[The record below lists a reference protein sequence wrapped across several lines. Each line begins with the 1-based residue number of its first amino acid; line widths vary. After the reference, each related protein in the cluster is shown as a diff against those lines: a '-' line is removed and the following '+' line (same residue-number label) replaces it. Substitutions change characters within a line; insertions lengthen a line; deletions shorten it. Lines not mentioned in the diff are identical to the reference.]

1 MKSLKIL
8 FFLSLII
15 WIWNLQTEAQE
26 YREQIRALDEYIQE
40 AIQLWQPPG
49 LAITIVKDQELL
61 FQKGYGTRLIGQ
73 DLPVNEHTLFV
84 CASTTKAFT
93 AAALAMLVDEGK
105 VDWDDKVID
114 HLPHFRLSDPYI
126 TSELTVRDLL
136 THRSG
141 MGNADFLWTFMD
153 LSPDTILYKM
163 RQLEPAYSLRAG
175 YIYQNIMYLAAGEV
189 VEKASGIPWGT
200 FLKERIYEPL
210 GMSETYAFKSQ
221 TAGQDNKSEAHE
233 WIKGEIIRI
242 EQSEADSIGPAG
254 SMWSSVSDMSKW
266 IRFLLDSARI
276 NGQTLIQPDSY
287 SELFTP
293 QHLIPAQSFYPSC
306 LLTRPHWTSYG
317 LGWFQHD
324 YRGKM
329 VQFHTGSL
337 SGMVAILGMIP
348 EEGIGVYIMA
358 NLDHVEIRHALMYA
372 VFDLLLEGEITR
384 DWSRE
389 LKALYDRRAAESA
402 AAKPK
407 RIENTTPAV
416 EIGKNLGNYTNPIYG
431 KVTLSEVDGTYRLN
445 VNDKLKGSLEHWN
458 YDTYLVAFD
467 KKTYG
472 ERFVTFSY
480 NPSGKVKA
488 LELMGR
494 EFQYLLQGDK

>member
-1 MKSLKIL
+1 MKSIKIL
-8 FFLSLII
+8 VFLFLLTGIPGI
-15 WIWNLQTEAQE
+15 QAQAQE
-26 YREQIRALDEYIQE
+26 YRKEIEALDEYIQD
-40 AIQLWQPPG
+40 AMHLWKPPG
-49 LAITIVKDQELL
+49 LAVAVVKDKEVL
-61 FQKGYGTRLIGQ
+61 FRKGYGTRLIGQ
-73 DLPVNEHTLFV
+73 DLPVDEHTLFV

-93 AAALAMLVDEGK
+93 SAALAMLVDEGK

-114 HLPHFRLSDPYI
+114 HLPDFRLSDPYI

-163 RQLEPAYSLRAG
+163 RQLEPAYSFRAG
-175 YIYQNIMYLAAGEV
+175 YVYQNIMYLAAGRII
-189 VEKASGIPWGT
+189 EKASGIPWGA
-200 FLKERIYEPL
+200 FLKERIYDPL
-210 GMSETYAFKSQ
+210 GMKETYAYKNQ
-221 TAGQDNKSEAHE
+221 TAGQENKAEAHE

-254 SMWSSVSDMSKW
+254 SMWSTISDMSKW

-276 NGQTLIQPDSY
+276 NGQTLIQSDSY
-287 SELFTP
+287 TELFTP
-293 QHLIPAQSFYPSC
+293 QHLVPARSFYPTRQ
-306 LLTRPHWTSYG
+306 LTRPHWTSYG

-324 YRGKM
+324 YRGRM

-372 VFDLLLEGEITR
+372 VFDLLLEGEISR
-384 DWSRE
+384 DWSTE
-389 LKALYDRRAAESA
+389 LKALYDKSAAEA
-402 AAKPK
+402 AVSKPK
-407 RIENTTPAV
+407 KIENTKPTVA
-416 EIGKNLGNYTNPIYG
+416 IRKNLGTYTNPVYG
-431 KVTLSEVDGTYRLN
+431 EVILTEVDGLCRLN
-445 VNDKLKGSLEHWN
+445 INDKLKGNLEHWN
-458 YDTYLVAFD
+458 YDTYLVTFD

-472 ERFVTFSY
+472 GQFVTFSY
-480 NPSGKVKA
+480 SPSGKVKA
-488 LELMGR
+488 MELMGR
-494 EFQYLLQGDK
+494 EFQYLIQRNE

>member
-1 MKSLKIL
+1 MKSIKFLML
-8 FFLSLII
+8 FCLLIRL
-15 WIWNLQTEAQE
+15 WNIQVEAQD
-26 YREQIRALDEYIQE
+26 YHEQIQALDKYIQE
-40 AIQLWQPPG
+40 AIQLWKPPG
-49 LAITIVKDQELL
+49 LAVTVVKDQEVL
-61 FQKGYGTRLIGQ
+61 FQKGYGTREIGK

-93 AAALAMLVDEGK
+93 SAALAMLVDEGK
-105 VDWDDKVID
+105 VDWDDQVVE

-153 LSPDTILYKM
+153 LSPDDILYKM

-189 VEKASGIPWGT
+189 VESASGIPWCT
-200 FLKERIYEPL
+200 FLKERIYNPL
-210 GMSETYAFKSQ
+210 GMTETYAYKSQ
-221 TAGQDNKSEAHE
+221 TAGQENRAEAHE
-233 WIKGEIIRI
+233 RIKGEIIRI

-266 IRFLLDSARI
+266 IQFLLDSARV
-276 NGQTLIQPDSY
+276 NGQTLIQPGTY

-293 QHLIPAQSFYPSC
+293 QHLIPARSFYPSR
-306 LLTRPHWTSYG
+306 LLTKPHWTSYG
-317 LGWFQHD
+317 MGWFQHD

-358 NLDHVEIRHALMYA
+358 NLDHVEIRHALMYT
-372 VFDLLLEGEITR
+372 VFDLFLEGEITR
-384 DWSRE
+384 DWSKE
-389 LKALYDRRAAESA
+389 LKALYDQGAAESVA
-402 AAKPK
+402 SKPE

-416 EIGKNLGNYTNPIYG
+416 EIDKNLGTYTNPIYG
-431 KVTLSEVDGTYRLN
+431 KVMLTEEDGTFRLN
-445 VNDKLKGSLEHWN
+445 INNKLTGTLEHWN
-458 YDTYLVAFD
+458 YDTYLMRFD

-480 NPSGKVKA
+480 YPSGKVKA
-488 LELMGR
+488 LEVMGW
-494 EFQYLLQGDK
+494 EFRYSRQGDK